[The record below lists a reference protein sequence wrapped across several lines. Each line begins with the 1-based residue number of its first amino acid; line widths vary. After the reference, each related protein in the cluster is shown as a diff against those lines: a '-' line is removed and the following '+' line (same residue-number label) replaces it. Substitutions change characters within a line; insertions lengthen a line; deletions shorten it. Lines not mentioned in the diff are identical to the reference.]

1 MILISLLENSIASMF
16 VEVFKRMTKVSSFYV
31 RTIKIENCIVTSGEQ
46 DLSTKFLR
54 LQKKPLVDLQEQLER

>member
-1 MILISLLENSIASMF
+1 MF

-31 RTIKIENCIVTSGEQ
+31 RTIEIENCIVTSGEQ
-46 DLSTKFLR
+46 DLSTEFLR